1 MHSTIEI
8 YQLLNDR
15 YANDDQISLE
25 LIDGAEPAINLTMH
39 EFGDMEI
46 QLAASGQQILVST
59 VLAPAG
65 RVRDAAGLNEA
76 ALLLN
81 PLNPLS
87 NLGIVEHDGKRE
99 YVVFGELSAA
109 SNVDAIDEEIRTL
122 AANTIDAAESLQQ
135 FFA

>member
-1 MHSTIEI
+1 MLSTIAI
-8 YQLLNDR
+8 YQHLNDR
-15 YANDDQISLE
+15 YADDDQVSLE

-39 EFGDMEI
+39 EFGDMQI
-46 QLAASGQQILVST
+46 QLAACGQQILVST
-59 VLAPAG
+59 VLAPWE

-76 ALLLN
+76 CLLLN

-87 NLGIVEHDGKRE
+87 NLGIVERGGKKE
-99 YVVFGELSAA
+99 YIVFGELSAA

-122 AANTIDAAESLQQ
+122 AANTIDAAESLQH

>member
-8 YQLLNDR
+8 YQLLNER
-15 YANDDQISLE
+15 YSNDDQISLE

-59 VLAPAG
+59 VLAPAE
-65 RVRDAAGLNEA
+65 RVKDAAGLNEA

-122 AANTIDAAESLQQ
+122 AANTIDAAESLQH

>member
-1 MHSTIEI
+1 MLNTIEI
-8 YQLLNDR
+8 YQYLSDR
-15 YANDDQISLE
+15 YANDRQISLE

-59 VLAPAG
+59 VLAPAE
-65 RVRDAAGLNEA
+65 RVKDAAGLNEA

-87 NLGIVEHDGKRE
+87 NLGIVEHDGKKE

-122 AANTIDAAESLQQ
+122 AANTIDAAESLQH

>member
-1 MHSTIEI
+1 MLSTIEI
-8 YQLLNDR
+8 YQQLTDR
-15 YANDDQISLE
+15 YANDAQISLE
-25 LIDGAEPAINLTMH
+25 LFDGSEPAINLTMH

-59 VLAPAG
+59 VLAPSE
-65 RVRDAAGLNEA
+65 RVKDAAGLNEA

-87 NLGIVEHDGKRE
+87 NLGIVVHDGKKE
-99 YVVFGELSAA
+99 YVVFGELSAS

-122 AANTIDAAESLQQ
+122 AANTIDAAESLQH

>member
-59 VLAPAG
+59 MLAPAE

>member
-122 AANTIDAAESLQQ
+122 AANTIDAAESLQH

>member
-1 MHSTIEI
+1 MLNTIEI
-8 YQLLNDR
+8 YQFLSDR
-15 YANDDQISLE
+15 YANDHQISLE

-59 VLAPAG
+59 VLAPAE
-65 RVRDAAGLNEA
+65 RVKDAAGLNEA

-87 NLGIVEHDGKRE
+87 NLGIVEHDGKKE

-122 AANTIDAAESLQQ
+122 AANTIDAAESLQH

>member
-1 MHSTIEI
+1 MLNTIEI
-8 YQLLNDR
+8 YRHLSDR
-15 YANDDQISLE
+15 YANDHQISLE

-59 VLAPAG
+59 VLAPAE
-65 RVRDAAGLNEA
+65 RVKDAAGLNEA

-87 NLGIVEHDGKRE
+87 NLGIVEHDGKKE

-122 AANTIDAAESLQQ
+122 AANTIDAAESLQH

>member
-8 YQLLNDR
+8 YQLLSDR

-59 VLAPAG
+59 MLAPAE

-122 AANTIDAAESLQQ
+122 AANTIDAAESLQH